1 MEFKNWRVLLPIK
14 KTYPLHNYMVSH
26 RLETYFCLT
35 TQQFYQLCCRL
46 NSIFLILADSFGPK
60 TRSFSFLCR
69 WQIPVYVATN
79 SHMLWLG
86 LKAQGEHQEDNTAVP
101 EQMCLH
107 QSATDESLKRN

>member
-1 MEFKNWRVLLPIK
+1 M
-14 KTYPLHNYMVSH
+14 
-26 RLETYFCLT
+26 
-35 TQQFYQLCCRL
+35 
-46 NSIFLILADSFGPK
+46 IFAHLQRK

-69 WQIPVYVATN
+69 WQIPVYVTTN

-86 LKAQGEHQEDNTAVP
+86 LKAQGKDEEDNIAIP